1 MVEKLLIQKVSPF
14 VPLEHIHKG
23 VMGLK
28 GHVCAFEQN
37 LHEIVTVLPR
47 LPSDVSI
54 IRVIREIKSEIGSKT
69 SYSTKAYT
77 VNKLNIMSALCW
89 LKRFN
94 VEYNDIL
101 IQESNLDWLN
111 GSDEAVFSDCDVNLS
126 HDEEDNDDLPG
137 SHDLGPNG
145 LPLEKLSSQQF
156 GYVDSG
162 SICRSSPAIAAQKTG
177 LLITL
182 QTHAKK
188 RKIEINWPST
198 EQKAVHEFD
207 GVKLFLAAFPWLFPG
222 GVGDISEC
230 DSKHISEWG
239 SNMLKYFDARFLKD
253 PVFVF
258 YANNYITRRLN
269 SSSGKWFVESFHT
282 NAPES
287 LSELKDTIRAGDMT
301 FIKSLTYSSKRV
313 KGSSQYWFQK
323 RSELYSWVNHHIEAG
338 NGIPNFFITTLS
350 CAENYWPDI
359 IRLVQERMTIAGDD
373 VSQCYLGSPKMAK
386 ILNDYSIVVQEY
398 FQIRV
403 KAWFETVGKSVFNI
417 QHYWARYEF
426 APGRGQIHTHVL
438 GISTD
443 KKLWELSCFGDGN
456 LKSAELAEYAKKKY
470 GLTANMKVTDSTE
483 DDSIAA
489 LSCRFSSLEAEEYE
503 KDVSHLM
510 QKCQI
515 HQCSKFCMRNGV
527 CKVGCGKEQTKG
539 KCDTPGF
546 PLRDAASIEKDHRGI
561 TKLFLSRNNSRLNQT
576 SKIALQSW
584 RANCDVQ
591 ILLYKCS
598 SASPDISEIAGVVD
612 YVIAYSCKGNATQKE
627 ELKMT
632 RDLVMNATE
641 FTGCKRDITRV
652 CRQVLNNTIGRR
664 LISKQEAT
672 VMLANLPLFHCTE
685 TVENVSVSFSKSIGD
700 SASSTGSSSILSMYS
715 KRLNGIAN
723 DTPLYQF
730 ASCISFYDYFHLM
743 KNVLPPQKKLK
754 TMQHFNQMFIESGSA
769 KTLLQF
775 FVSKKYKVH
784 PKATQYVIPNFVG
797 IKTAPCFPV
806 SGQYAR
812 AVVTIY
818 KPWFTIPSP
827 DQNWK
832 SEFNSFVH
840 SRYCP
845 KSVKLAYFRVMQRHY
860 KGTTHM
866 EPKTKEGPIHAQVMS
881 EEDKQTIDLFGLAS
895 QHDVNFDGS
904 NEIADL
910 PRGLDYDWAG
920 ISPQARNHPCDEMD
934 IPPQNWLHAKV
945 DLTNQNQQELK
956 IPKRDDGS
964 YFKHADLYP
973 DQQAIFYH
981 VMGKIKEFLASNG
994 VCTSPL
1000 YLTINGPGGSG
1011 KSVLILTLV
1020 SVLRRMF
1027 QSNTV
1032 CQVATPTGSS
1042 AFNVQG
1048 ETVHRLGLM
1057 GLGRE
1062 ETISKPKREQLL
1074 KKFSG
1079 LLCLIIDERSLL
1091 SASDLGKVEKRI
1103 SDTIYASQGN
1113 RHQLFGGLPVL
1124 ILVGDDYQLPAQN
1137 GIIQN
1142 MDRRGMDVNTARGM
1156 QIFWECAKTVMV
1168 LKTSRRMADSK
1179 KDQKVLLNKVRLGAM
1194 DLTSYEISKLQ
1205 SLRLENMKR
1214 KHGQMVHDE
1223 ILSKSVFLFY
1233 TNDKKDKQNMKML
1246 RDQSHESNPVAI
1258 VQPRS
1263 SGPRAGRAIA
1273 RHFPNSKSPLC
1284 AFLCIGAKV
1293 AIDGINYNPLW
1304 GLYNG
1309 ACGTVQEIVFLTTGS
1324 NPNNGDIPDYVVVNF
1339 PSYTGPPWDINN
1351 PTHIPIP
1358 KAKHFCNSKCCVR
1371 EFLPLVLAWAITTHR
1386 FQGQSAGPVDK
1397 GKIPNS
1403 YDSIVFDPH
1412 DSSAEQKHLGLFYTG
1427 LSRATTLGNK
1437 DGLYSA
1443 IYFTG
1448 TDATESRMSNIGR
1461 KKNSRDYYDSYVKR
1475 SKWVQYLARNVY
1487 VGSMPENKREELCKW
1502 IDSTSY
1508 GQGLVERLVL
1518 QRNMG

>member
-14 VPLEHIHKG
+14 VPLEHIHNG
-23 VMGLK
+23 IMGLK

-37 LHEIVTVLPR
+37 LNEIVTVLPR
-47 LPSDVSI
+47 LPSNVSFV
-54 IRVIREIKSEIGSKT
+54 RVIREMKSEIGAST
-69 SYSTKAYT
+69 LSTTKAYT
-77 VNKLNIMSALCW
+77 VNRWNIMSALLW
-89 LKRFN
+89 LKKYN
-94 VEYNDIL
+94 VEYRDIF

-111 GSDEAVFSDCDVNLS
+111 GSDEAVFSGCDVKIS
-126 HDEEDNDDLPG
+126 QDDDDDDNLPG

-162 SICRSSPAIAAQKTG
+162 SLLHSTPQVADQKRG

-198 EQKAVHEFD
+198 DQKAVHEFD
-207 GVKLFLAAFPWLFPG
+207 DVKLFLAAFPWLFPG
-222 GVGDISEC
+222 GIGDISEC
-230 DSKHISEWG
+230 DTKHISEWG
-239 SNMLKYFDARFLKD
+239 SNIVKYFDGRFLKD

-287 LSELKDTIRAGDMT
+287 LSELKDTIRSGDMT
-301 FIKSLTYSSKRV
+301 FIRSLTYSSKRV

-338 NGIPNFFITTLS
+338 NGVPNFFITLS

-373 VSQCYLGSPKMAK
+373 VSQCYLGSPKMSK

-403 KAWFETVGKSVFNI
+403 KAWFETVGKSVFDI

-438 GISTD
+438 GISSD

-456 LKSAELAEYAKKKY
+456 LKSAELAEYARNKY
-470 GLTANMKVTDSTE
+470 GLTASMEITDSTE
-483 DDSIAA
+483 NDSIAA
-489 LSCRFSSLEAEEYE
+489 LNSRFSSLPSEEYE
-503 KDVSHLM
+503 KDASHLM

-527 CKVGCGKEQTKG
+527 CKIGCGKEQTKG

-546 PLRDAASIEKDHRGI
+546 PLRKDASIEKDHRGI

-598 SASPDISEIAGVVD
+598 STSPDISEIAGVVD

-672 VMLANLPLFHCTE
+672 VMLTNLPLFHCTE
-685 TVENVSVSFSKSIGD
+685 TVENVSVSYSKSIGD
-700 SASSTGSSSILSMYS
+700 STSANRSGSILTMYS
-715 KRLNGIAN
+715 KRLNGIEN
-723 DTPLYQF
+723 GTPLHQF
-730 ASCISFYDYFHLM
+730 ASCISLYDYFHLM

-754 TMQHFNQMFIESGSA
+754 TMQHFYQMFLESGKA
-769 KTLLQF
+769 KSLLQF
-775 FVSKKYKVH
+775 FVGKKYKVH
-784 PKATQYVIPNFVG
+784 PNAAQYVIPNFVG

-806 SGQYAR
+806 SDQYAR
-812 AVVTIY
+812 AVLTIY

-827 DQNWK
+827 EQNWK
-832 SEFNSFVH
+832 IEFNSFVN

-845 KSVKLAYFRVMQRHY
+845 KSVKLAYSRVMMRHY
-860 KGTTHM
+860 NGTTHI
-866 EPKTKEGPIHAQVMS
+866 EPKTKEGPIHAQVIS
-881 EEDKQTIDLFGLAS
+881 EEDRHTIDLFGLAS
-895 QHDVNFDGS
+895 KQDMNLDDS

-910 PRGLDYDWAG
+910 PRGMDYDWTG
-920 ISPQARNHPCDEMD
+920 ISPKSRNHPSDDMD
-934 IPPQNWLHAKV
+934 IPPQDWLYAKV
-945 DLTNQNQQELK
+945 DLSHHTQCELK

-964 YFKHADLYP
+964 YFMHADLYP

-981 VMGKIKEFLASNG
+981 VMGKIKEFVTSNG
-994 VCTSPL
+994 VPTSPL
-1000 YLTINGPGGSG
+1000 HLTINGPGGSG

-1020 SVLRRMF
+1020 SALRRMF

-1057 GLGRE
+1057 GLGKE
-1062 ETISKPKREQLL
+1062 EAMSKSKREQLL
-1074 KKFSG
+1074 KKFSD

-1091 SASDLGKVEKRI
+1091 SASDLGRVEKRI
-1103 SDTIYASQGN
+1103 SDTIHTSQGQ
-1113 RHQLFGGLPVL
+1113 RDQLFGGLPVL

-1142 MDRRGMDVNTARGM
+1142 MDRTRMDVNTARGM
-1156 QIFWECAKTVMV
+1156 QIFWECANTVMV
-1168 LKTSRRMADSK
+1168 LQTSRRMADSN
-1179 KDQKVLLNKVRLGAM
+1179 KDQKILLNKVRLGAM
-1194 DLTSYEISKLQ
+1194 DLTSNEVHKLQ
-1205 SLRLENMKR
+1205 SLRLENIKR

-1223 ILSKSVFLFY
+1223 IMRKSVFLFY

-1246 RDQSHESNPVAI
+1246 RNHSNETNPVA
-1258 VQPRS
+1258 VVKPRS
-1263 SGPRAGRAIA
+1263 SGPRAGRAVA

-1284 AFLCIGAKV
+1284 AFLCRGAKV
-1293 AIDGINYNPLW
+1293 AIDAINYNPLW

-1309 ACGTVQEIVFLTTGS
+1309 ACGTVQEIVFLKPGS
-1324 NPNNGDIPDYVVVNF
+1324 NPNGGDIPDYVVVDF

-1351 PTHIPIP
+1351 PTHVPIP
-1358 KAKHFCNSKCCVR
+1358 KAKHFCNTKCCNR
-1371 EFLPLVLAWAITTHR
+1371 EFIPLVLAWAITTHR
-1386 FQGQSAGPVDK
+1386 FQGQSAGPVDS

-1403 YDSIVFDPH
+1403 YESIVFDPH

-1427 LSRATTLGNK
+1427 LSRATTLG
-1437 DGLYSA
+1437 DEQGLNSA

-1448 TDATESRMSNIGR
+1448 NDATESRMSNIGR

-1475 SKWVQYLARNVY
+1475 SKWVQHLAGNVY
-1487 VGSMPENKREELCKW
+1487 VGSMTGDKKEELCKW

-1508 GQGLVERLVL
+1508 EEDFIPRLVL
-1518 QRNMG
+1518 QWNMI